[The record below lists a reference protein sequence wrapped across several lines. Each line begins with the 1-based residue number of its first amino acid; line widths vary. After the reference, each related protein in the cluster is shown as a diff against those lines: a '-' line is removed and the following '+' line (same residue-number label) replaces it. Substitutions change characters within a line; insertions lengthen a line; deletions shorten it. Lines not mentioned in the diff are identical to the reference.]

1 MGILETL
8 RAFVRSERGAATV
21 EACLWIPVLLT
32 FFILIL
38 DATIIFLRET
48 DAQRIVQDGTRQYVT
63 GAIETEAELDAW
75 LEDMMSAISPNAQ
88 ANSTVSSGVLTT
100 TIEYPA
106 EDTDLTG
113 SAGLLG
119 GLTMK
124 VRSIQL
130 VEL

>member
-1 MGILETL
+1 MRNRRILG
-8 RAFVRSERGAATV
+8 AFARSETGSATV
-21 EACLWIPVLLT
+21 EACLWLPFLFF

-38 DATIIFLRET
+38 DATIIFMREA
-48 DAQRIVQDGTRQYVT
+48 DAQRIVQDGTRQFVT
-63 GAIETEAELDAW
+63 GAIDSEAELDAW
-75 LEDMMSAISPNAQ
+75 LEATMAAISPNAK
-88 ANSTVSSGVLTT
+88 ASSTISSGVLTA

-124 VRSIQL
+124 VQSIQL